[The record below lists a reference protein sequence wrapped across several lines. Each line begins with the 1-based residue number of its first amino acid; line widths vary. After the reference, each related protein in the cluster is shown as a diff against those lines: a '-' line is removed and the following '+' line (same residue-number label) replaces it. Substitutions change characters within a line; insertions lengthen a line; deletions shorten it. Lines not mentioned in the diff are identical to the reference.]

1 MAEVMRDSAL
11 KRTLVSTY
19 FSALEVRSAI
29 GGMTRT
35 ASFGRR
41 LDYNAYWQHRGPSA
55 LQPRFDLIAAALRP
69 GESVLDI
76 GCGDGA
82 MLEHFARTRA
92 VRCVGVDISSAAVA
106 LAQRRGVDARL
117 DTPADL
123 LRDGETFDHVVLS
136 EVIEHVADAERLAL
150 DAWALARRSLW
161 ITFPNIAYFPHRL
174 RLLAGKFPVQWAIFP
189 AEHLR
194 FWSVPDFALWLRS
207 LELPPPQLVASNGFT
222 LARLHR
228 VWPNLFGNQIVARV
242 DR

>member
-1 MAEVMRDSAL
+1 MRDSAL

-29 GGMTRT
+29 GGMVRT
-35 ASFGRR
+35 AAFGRR
-41 LDYNAYWQHRGPSA
+41 LDYDAYWQQRGPSA
-55 LQPRFDLIAAALRP
+55 LQPRFSIIAAALRP
-69 GESVLDI
+69 GQSVLDI

-82 MLEHFARTRA
+82 MLEHFARTRG
-92 VRCVGVDISSAAVA
+92 VRGVGVDVSSVGVA

-117 DTPADL
+117 DTTADL
-123 LRDGETFDHVVLS
+123 LRTGETFDHVVLS

-150 DAWALARRSLW
+150 DAWALTRRSLW

-174 RLLAGKFPVQWAIFP
+174 RLMAGKFPVQWAIFP

-194 FWSVPDFALWLRS
+194 FWSASDFPAWLRS
-207 LELPPPQLVASNGFT
+207 LDFPAPKLVASNGVTF
-222 LARLHR
+222 ARLHR
-228 VWPNLFGNQIVARV
+228 IWPNLFGNQIVARL